1 MAMLKETKQDKRE
14 LILATALQLF
24 IERGYLKT
32 KVIDI
37 AIAAGIAKG
46 SVYAYFPSKESLFV
60 ELLKEHV
67 VAPYVEFK
75 DSSDRDGGASSEKLR
90 QFVRFEQNIA
100 LRFGNG
106 KNFIDLLFTEKGL
119 ARHLELEAVMDK
131 FMKLRF
137 ALVYSIV
144 DTGIRKGE
152 FFGKDPH
159 LLTLSIMGS
168 IAMYISH
175 QCGLLF
181 HATEYPLGLSQPTE
195 ISEDVFFRFLLHGLH
210 PSKNC

>member
-14 LILATALQLF
+14 MILATALQLF
-24 IERGYLKT
+24 IERGYLET

-46 SVYAYFPSKESLFV
+46 SVYAYFPSKETLFV

-75 DSSDRDGGASSEKLR
+75 VSSDRDGGSSSEKLR
-90 QFVRFEQNIA
+90 QFVRFEQNVA

-106 KNFIDLLFTEKGL
+106 KNFIDLLFAEKSL
-119 ARHLELEAVMDK
+119 AGHPELESVMDK

-137 ALVYSIV
+137 TLLYGIV
-144 DTGIRKGE
+144 ETGIRTEE
-152 FFGKDPH
+152 FLGKDPY
-159 LLTLSIMGS
+159 LLTLSLMGS

-175 QCGLLF
+175 QCGLLY
-181 HATEYPLGLSQPTE
+181 HAADYPPVPSQPTE
-195 ISEDVFFRFLLHGLH
+195 ISEDVFFQFLFHGLRQ
-210 PSKNC
+210 

>member
-14 LILATALQLF
+14 MILATALQLF
-24 IERGYLKT
+24 IERGYLET

-46 SVYAYFPSKESLFV
+46 TVYAYFPSKETLFV

-75 DSSDRDGGASSEKLR
+75 VSSDRDGGISSEKLR
-90 QFVRFEQNIA
+90 QFVRFEQNVA

-106 KNFIDLLFTEKGL
+106 KNFIDLLFAEKSL
-119 ARHLELEAVMDK
+119 AGHPELESVMDK

-137 ALVYSIV
+137 ALLYGIV
-144 DTGIRKGE
+144 ETGIRKGE

-159 LLTLSIMGS
+159 LLTLSLMGS

-175 QCGLLF
+175 QCGLIF
-181 HATEYPLGLSQPTE
+181 HAADYPPVPSQPTE
-195 ISEDVFFRFLLHGLH
+195 ISEDVFFQFLFHGLRQ
-210 PSKNC
+210 